1 MKRKNIG
8 STLDSL
14 FDELGERKEVEQM
27 TKAKLAKMGEKAI
40 TRGGP
45 DRRMKLCR
53 CHGCGIE
60 AVCMPRFDFYTRGKA
75 SKGWLYCYPCLCD
88 ASGVSSPKRERN

>member
-14 FDELGERKEVEQM
+14 FEELGERKKVEQM
-27 TKAKLAKMGEKAI
+27 TKANVEQSDKPI

-45 DRRMKLCR
+45 DRRGKPCR

-60 AVCMPRFDFYTRGKA
+60 VVCTAVFDFYTRGKS
-75 SKGWLYCYPCLCD
+75 SKGWLYCYGCLCD
-88 ASGVSSPKRERN
+88 AAGASSARKDMN

>member
-60 AVCMPRFDFYTRGKA
+60 AVCMPRFDFYTRGK
-75 SKGWLYCYPCLCD
+75 SKKGPLYCYPCLCD